1 MPVLIYTVYL
11 GYHTLL
17 VDRECFLLSKATVY
31 KITPLE
37 QSYEILYHDIRMFI
51 LSRNMEQGLYYGHF
65 VFFCHK

>member
-17 VDRECFLLSKATVY
+17 VDRECFLLSEARVY

-37 QSYEILYHDIRMFI
+37 QSYEILNHDIRIFI
-51 LSRNMEQGLYYGHF
+51 LFRNMVQGLYNGHF
-65 VFFCHK
+65 VFFCHD